1 MGANILMSRD
11 EAEQLADLLMLS
23 DDHTDVVAV
32 QIREAFG
39 MCSEAEQLRRMVK
52 TLGEFRADFAR
63 RLLRQERD
71 GKVEQEMFSI
81 RDGVREKI
89 LRQVLDTQEQQIKE
103 ALITLGWTP
112 PGGMEDMTPEDRVKL
127 LRAVAGEY
135 CPKCGFP
142 TGDNCPCDWD
152 E

>member
-1 MGANILMSRD
+1 
-11 EAEQLADLLMLS
+11 MLR
-23 DDHTDVVAV
+23 VVFDTMEK
-32 QIREAFG
+32 Q
-39 MCSEAEQLRRMVK
+39 
-52 TLGEFRADFAR
+52 
-63 RLLRQERD
+63 
-71 GKVEQEMFSI
+71 
-81 RDGVREKI
+81 VR
-89 LRQVLDTQEQQIKE
+89 E